1 MLTEGNPHHE
11 KNSLAFLA
19 SFQILCLGIKKWG
32 VGEPLVCLQAREEGG
47 EETEGEINGREKNE
61 KTRHEGKKGGN
72 GIENLDRGGLGT

>member
-11 KNSLAFLA
+11 KTPWPFGFFSDSL
-19 SFQILCLGIKKWG
+19 SGDKKKWG

-61 KTRHEGKKGGN
+61 KTRHEGEKGGN